1 MVNSVAVAFLLLAKI
16 FNNKIRFIIL
26 SAILSEIFMYK
37 SVDISKSYI
46 NIMICF
52 FEHTTLDLGLGAFW
66 SLLLL

>member
-46 NIMICF
+46 NI
-52 FEHTTLDLGLGAFW
+52 
-66 SLLLL
+66 